1 MLPRYLR
8 TMETTPLKP
17 TALHDAHLK
26 AGAKMVPF
34 AGHNMPVQYQG
45 LKLEHQAV
53 RQDVGMFDVSHMG
66 EFMVEGP
73 DAEKLIQWIS
83 TNDASALEDGKV
95 QYSCMPNDAG
105 GIVDDMLV
113 YRLTS
118 DRFMLVVNAS
128 NREKDWNWIQEQVTL
143 HAWDATVRD
152 ESDRYALLAVQGPNA
167 QDMVRRLGPARADGL
182 PWSELAYY
190 TFTLGKLMGHEVILS
205 ATGYTGSGGLEIYMP
220 VEAAESVWDALLAEG
235 AVPCGL
241 GARDTLRME
250 MGYCLYGN
258 DLNDNTSP
266 ISAGLGWITK
276 FTKDFVAKPTL
287 EHEKAQG
294 PSTKLVGLVMDERGI
309 PRQDYVVKNADG
321 AVVGKV
327 TSGTMSPSLGHGI
340 GMAYIDASHARPGT
354 SLLVEIRNK
363 SLACHVVRFPFY
375 KG

>member
-17 TALHDAHLK
+17 TALHEAHLK

-83 TNDASALEDGKV
+83 TNDASTLEDGKV
-95 QYSCMPNDAG
+95 QYSCMPNAAG

-113 YRLTS
+113 YHLAS

-167 QDMVRRLGPARADGL
+167 QGLVQRLGPARADGL

-220 VEAAESVWDALLAEG
+220 IEAAESVWDALLAEG

-258 DLNDNTSP
+258 DLSDNTSP

-276 FTKDFVAKPTL
+276 FNKDFVAKPTL
-287 EHEKAQG
+287 QHEKAQG

-340 GMAYIDASHARPGT
+340 GMAYIDASHAQPGT

>member
-1 MLPRYLR
+1 
-8 TMETTPLKP
+8 METTPLKP
-17 TALHDAHLK
+17 TALHEAHLK

-73 DAEKLIQWIS
+73 DAEKLVQWIS

-113 YRLTS
+113 YRLAS

-143 HAWDATVRD
+143 HAWDTKVRD

-167 QDMVRRLGPARADGL
+167 QGMVRRLGPARADGL

-220 VEAAESVWDALLAEG
+220 VEAAEAVWDALLAEG

-258 DLNDNTSP
+258 DLSDNTSP

-287 EHEKAQG
+287 QHEKEQG

-363 SLACHVVRFPFY
+363 SLSCHVVRFPFY

>member
-17 TALHDAHLK
+17 TALHEAHLK

-83 TNDASALEDGKV
+83 TNDASTLEDGKV
-95 QYSCMPNDAG
+95 QYSCMPNAAG

-113 YRLTS
+113 YRLAS

-167 QDMVRRLGPARADGL
+167 QGLVQRLGPARADGL

-220 VEAAESVWDALLAEG
+220 IEAAESVWDALLAEG

-258 DLNDNTSP
+258 DLRDDTSP

-287 EHEKAQG
+287 QHEKAQG

-340 GMAYIDASHARPGT
+340 GMAYIDASHAQPGT